1 MSGRPT
7 ACASAPCRCP
17 TRAGRESRWTLDVW
31 DFGGQLEYRATQRFY
46 LTDRSLFLLVWNSR
60 ARAADG
66 KVTAWLDAITARAP
80 GAPILLV
87 ATHGDEDSPAT
98 LPHDLP
104 GRYPGI
110 AAVAPSTPARGWA
123 SASCATPLPATPPP
137 CP

>member
-1 MSGRPT
+1 MDPGRV
-7 ACASAPCRCP
+7 
-17 TRAGRESRWTLDVW
+17 GLRWA
-31 DFGGQLEYRATQRFY
+31 LEYRATQRLY

-80 GAPILLV
+80 SAPILLV
-87 ATHGDEDSPAT
+87 ATHGDEGSPAT

-104 GRYPGI
+104 DRYPAI
-110 AAVAPSTPARGWA
+110 AAVYTVDSRTRLGIDELHDAIARQLL
-123 SASCATPLPATPPP
+123 T